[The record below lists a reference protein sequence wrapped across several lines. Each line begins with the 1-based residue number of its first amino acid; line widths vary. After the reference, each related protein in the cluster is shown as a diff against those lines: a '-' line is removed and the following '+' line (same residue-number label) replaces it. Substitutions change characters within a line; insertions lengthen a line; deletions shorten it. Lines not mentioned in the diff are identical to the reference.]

1 LGLFRGNLF
10 QSKRVECQRR
20 QQNKRQVFGH
30 HSQLRRSKKFDS
42 MKNISL
48 SDILSIS
55 KQSTASLIQGLLIDR
70 NSLELRNAI
79 EINSLG
85 NPTSQIQKFKL

>member
-1 LGLFRGNLF
+1 
-10 QSKRVECQRR
+10 
-20 QQNKRQVFGH
+20 VFGH

-70 NSLELRNAI
+70 HSLELRNAI